1 MPKRKR
7 LVIMREV
14 ERFKALKRQRIST
27 ANIIHL
33 VIPSEVEESLAVFFG
48 RADDILEIRDVST
61 PLDMTSMDTTHLV
74 LLFLAIGVIALLYSS
89 VGHAGASGYIAT
101 MTLFGIAPIVVRP
114 TALVLNILV
123 ASIGTFQFWRAG
135 YFSWSLFWPFA
146 LLSIP
151 AAYLGGYLQPS
162 ASVLKILIGLVLLLS
177 AARLLIR
184 RSDPPQTSL
193 PSQPVAI
200 SVGAGLGFLAGLTG
214 TGGGIFLTPIL
225 LFCRWAHI
233 RQAAAVS
240 ALFIWMN
247 SIAGLV
253 GYFTKVRTIPSLGFV
268 LAAAAI
274 IGGIIGSHLGSRRF
288 AVRVI
293 SVCLATVLIIAGIKL
308 IFTR

>member
-1 MPKRKR
+1 
-7 LVIMREV
+7 LVIRHFV
-14 ERFKALKRQRIST
+14 
-27 ANIIHL
+27 
-33 VIPSEVEESLAVFFG
+33 
-48 RADDILEIRDVST
+48 
-61 PLDMTSMDTTHLV
+61 DTTHLV
-74 LLFLAIGVIALLYSS
+74 LLFFAIGGIALLYSS

-101 MTLFGIAPIVVRP
+101 MTLFGIAPAVIRP

-135 YFSWSLFWPFA
+135 HFSWKLFWPFA

-162 ASVLKILIGLVLLLS
+162 ASVLRILIGFVLLFS
-177 AARLLIR
+177 AARMVFR
-184 RSDPPQTSL
+184 RSDPPQTFP
-193 PSQPVAI
+193 PSRPVAI

-214 TGGGIFLTPIL
+214 TGGGIFLTPLL
-225 LFCRWAHI
+225 LFCRWAYI

-240 ALFIWMN
+240 ALFIWVN
-247 SIAGLV
+247 SIAGLI
-253 GYFTKVRTIPSLGFV
+253 GYFTKVHSIPSLGFV

-288 AVRVI
+288 AVRMI
-293 SVCLATVLIIAGIKL
+293 SLCLATVLVIAGIKL